1 MIRRQVEPET
11 KRLGD
16 LETGGLDGE
25 TKRLGDLETW
35 GLGDRMW
42 GRMGF
47 VLLILLLAVFFL
59 LDLLVGSVHISL
71 FQSVSALLSPSSAD
85 PQVSAILFQFRI
97 PKAITAVMAGAALS
111 VAGLQMQT
119 VFRNPIAGPDILG
132 ISSGASLGVALFVLS
147 TGWLFKGAALFS
159 TSGSWG
165 IVLAAWIGAGCM
177 MLLVVLIASR
187 LKDLMTVLILG
198 ILISSAVL
206 AVVSLLQYFSSE
218 SSLKSFVV
226 WTMGSL
232 GSTTRD
238 QLSVLVPS
246 ALTGLILALLSAKF
260 LDAFLLGEDY
270 AKSMGMNLR
279 TAYLLVFASTSILA
293 GSITA
298 FCGPI
303 GFIGIIVPHLAR
315 KIFRSPLHIRLIP
328 ATLLLGAIVML
339 VGDII
344 SQLPGYETTLPINS
358 VTSLLGI
365 PIVIW
370 IIFQQK
376 KIGSL

>member
-1 MIRRQVEPET
+1 MI

-16 LETGGLDGE
+16 LETGGLGDG
-25 TKRLGDLETW
+25 
-35 GLGDRMW
+35 MW

-47 VLLILLLAVFFL
+47 VLLILLLAVVFM
-59 LDLLVGSVHISL
+59 LDLLFGSVRISL
-71 FQSVSALLSPSSAD
+71 LQSVSALFHPSSAD
-85 PQVSAILFQFRI
+85 PQVAAILFQFRI

-147 TGWLFKGAALFS
+147 AGWLFKGAALFS
-159 TSGSWG
+159 TTGSWG

-246 ALTGLILALLSAKF
+246 ALTGLILALISAKF

-339 VGDII
+339 IGDLI